1 MTEAPGVAT
10 RRQPQQ
16 ERSQLRVE
24 RILDAAAAVIAE
36 VGVEAATTNAI
47 AAQAGT
53 SIGSIYHFFPNKD
66 AIVVALSERYG
77 QQMRAVSE
85 QTLKPEI
92 SELPL
97 AVMMEGIVRQLA
109 AFHEHNPAY
118 AHVYHATMNPV
129 QPSCGDRELHAAIE
143 GMVAALLRHRS
154 PYLTA
159 AEITAS
165 AKVYVETVHAMLEV
179 AAQSPPPLREALKRE
194 LVRMMVLYGEDLMR
208 QSASRAPAAGP

>member
-1 MTEAPGVAT
+1 MTEATGAAT

-16 ERSQLRVE
+16 ERSHLRVE

-85 QTLKPEI
+85 QTLSPAI
-92 SELPL
+92 SALPMS
-97 AVMMEGIVRQLA
+97 VMMTGIVNQLA

-129 QPSCGDRELHAAIE
+129 QPSCRDLELHGAIE
-143 GMVAALLRHRS
+143 AMVATLLRHRS
-154 PYLTA
+154 PNLSD

-165 AKVYVETVHAMLEV
+165 AKVYVETVHTLLEV
-179 AAQSPPPLREALKRE
+179 AAQSPPPLREGLKRE
-194 LVRMMVLYGEDLMR
+194 LVRLMVLYGEDLVR
-208 QSASRAPAAGP
+208 QSVSRAPAAGP